1 MSESNSDNKDV
12 IEETVAKKPKATKKP
27 ADKKE
32 KAVVAKSESDVVK
45 KSKATKK
52 EPAKEEAVVTEVKT
66 DSEDTAPYLAAK
78 QAETESGHFGEYM
91 AAAAAVVL
99 IVTLS
104 IVTFYDKEFE
114 SLVASFT
121 STDTVAEVA
130 VQATDDAV
138 FETEAGHIANINA
151 PVSDQIAQPVAA
163 ASSYGY
169 QPFATNQPRNMSFE
183 EMRKQQRAAYE
194 ESMRKHNERVAQS
207 NQLRTASFERMD
219 QNRINMQK
227 KMETMRV
234 KTQQIQLEMQQKMQ
248 AAYNEFHAI

>member
-1 MSESNSDNKDV
+1 MSESNSDNKEV

-32 KAVVAKSESDVVK
+32 KVVVAKSESDVVK
-45 KSKATKK
+45 KSKATK
-52 EPAKEEAVVTEVKT
+52 EEVAVTEVKT
-66 DSEDTAPYLAAK
+66 DSENTAPSLAAK
-78 QAETESGHFGEYM
+78 KETEKSVDYGQYY
-91 AAAAAVVL
+91 ASAAAVLLVL
-99 IVTLS
+99 TLTV
-104 IVTFYDKEFE
+104 VTFFDKEFE
-114 SLVASFT
+114 SLVASLT
-121 STDTVAEVA
+121 STDTAAEVDVA
-130 VQATDDAV
+130 ASDVINGQVQ
-138 FETEAGHIANINA
+138 
-151 PVSDQIAQPVAA
+151 VSDQIAQPVAA

-169 QPFATNQPRNMSFE
+169 QPFAMNQPRNMSFE

-219 QNRINMQK
+219 QNRIDMQK